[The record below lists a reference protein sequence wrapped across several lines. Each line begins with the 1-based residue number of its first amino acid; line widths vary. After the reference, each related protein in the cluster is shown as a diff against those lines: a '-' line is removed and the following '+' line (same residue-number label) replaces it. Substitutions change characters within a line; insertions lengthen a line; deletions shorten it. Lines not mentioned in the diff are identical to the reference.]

1 MVGTIITGGQIRDL
15 AGGHRLLCVNAVRP
29 DAKIKTRTFLPFL
42 AGGGGIGMATAS
54 VEVSGPDAE
63 RLAGELRA
71 VLVTAN
77 ESGGSVSQVEVERSA
92 ELVIAIIGLV
102 FSGVGTARTIWDWW
116 HGRRPE
122 GVRVRIL
129 LDDGTQ
135 VDLSDVDQ
143 QQLEIAFARRTPP
156 GD

>member
-1 MVGTIITGGQIRDL
+1 MVGTIITGGVIRDL
-15 AGGHRLLCVNAVRP
+15 AGVYRLRRLARCKDQDP
-29 DAKIKTRTFLPFL
+29 DVSTVF
-42 AGGGGIGMATAS
+42 GGWRGIGMATAS

-77 ESGGSVSQVEVERSA
+77 ESGGSVSPVEVERSA
-92 ELVIAIIGLV
+92 ELVIAVMGLV
-102 FSGVGTARTIWDWW
+102 FSGVGTAKTMWDWW

-135 VDLSDVDQ
+135 VDLSEVGQ

-156 GD
+156 GH

>member
-1 MVGTIITGGQIRDL
+1 
-15 AGGHRLLCVNAVRP
+15 
-29 DAKIKTRTFLPFL
+29 
-42 AGGGGIGMATAS
+42 MATAS

-71 VLVTAN
+71 ALVTTIQP
-77 ESGGSVSQVEVERSA
+77 GGSVSPVEVERSA

-102 FSGVGTARTIWDWW
+102 FSGAGTAKTMWDWW

-156 GD
+156 GH